1 MVGFWLSLAV
11 LLIALGAGIGYV
23 VVRGLQLWR
32 LAKRTG
38 ALFVAESERISGVAA
53 QMERHLADASTASTR
68 LREASALLAES
79 RTRLDVQLAAIREA
93 RTQVRRMLW
102 FVPGL

>member
-1 MVGFWLSLAV
+1 MVSFWLSLTV
-11 LLIALGAGIGYV
+11 LLIALGVGIAYV

-32 LAKRTG
+32 RAKRTG
-38 ALFVAESERISGVAA
+38 ALFVAESERISGVVA
-53 QMERHLADASTASTR
+53 QMEGHLSEASAASAR
-68 LREASALLAES
+68 LREATALLAES
-79 RTRLDVQLAAIREA
+79 RARLDVQLAAVREA